1 MIISNNNAMMDPLPP
16 VLDFNDDPNHML
28 SDLPFQNEDADLYS
42 WIEGLT
48 ASKAPPV
55 MNGKDAATEGS
66 ATGPQLRSAPSWLIP
81 GSLGNPEPVP
91 LFKDSSNASTIR
103 SGSSDASQAVFVP
116 EPQFPLELDVGRI
129 PLQDTPVPAPQTP
142 TNEAPYLIP
151 DLPRAMEAGGAP
163 AMWSQRFPQVPS
175 AGWPPVDGASTGH
188 QDSLMGKTM
197 HCFRSHVQKCS
208 FGSPHEV

>member
-1 MIISNNNAMMDPLPP
+1 MDPLPP

-48 ASKAPPV
+48 TTSAPPV
-55 MNGKDAATEGS
+55 TNGKDAATQGN
-66 ATGPQLRSAPSWLIP
+66 ATGPQLQSAPSWLIP
-81 GSLGNPEPVP
+81 GTLGNLEPVP

-116 EPQFPLELDVGRI
+116 EPQFPLELDVGPI
-129 PLQDTPVPAPQTP
+129 PLHDTPVPAPQTP

-151 DLPRAMEAGGAP
+151 DLPRAMETGGAP
-163 AMWSQRFPQVPS
+163 AAWSQQFPQVPNS
-175 AGWPPVDGASTGH
+175 GWPPADGASVGY
-188 QDSLMGKTM
+188 QDSPMGEAAT
-197 HCFRSHVQKCS
+197 CFCLHM
-208 FGSPHEV
+208 